1 MSSIVAMANFKLVF
15 FCEVVSLKSNNKKTE
30 QIVGMT
36 KKHPVVDIGRCTL
49 CGGCIEVAP
58 DVFRFSESFGY
69 VEVVESE
76 EYLQE
81 DIDEAIKICPTD
93 CIEWEE

>member
-1 MSSIVAMANFKLVF
+1 LKLKNKDIAKTIVRAV
-15 FCEVVSLKSNNKKTE
+15 T
-30 QIVGMT
+30 
-36 KKHPVVDIGRCTL
+36 KHPVVDIGRCTL
-49 CGGCIEVAP
+49 CEGCIEVAP

-69 VEVVESE
+69 IEVVEYE
-76 EYLQE
+76 EYIQE